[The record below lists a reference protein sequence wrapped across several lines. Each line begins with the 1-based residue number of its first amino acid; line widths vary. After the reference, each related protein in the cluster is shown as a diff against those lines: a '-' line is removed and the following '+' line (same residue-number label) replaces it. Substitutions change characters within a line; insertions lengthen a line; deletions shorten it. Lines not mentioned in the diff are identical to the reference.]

1 MDSRKYIGMDVHQAT
16 ISVAVRDAAGKLIM
30 ESVIETK
37 AATILEFIRGLHG
50 SLWVTFEEGTSAAWL
65 YDLLK
70 PHVAQLVV
78 CDPRKN
84 ALLKAGNKSDRI
96 DPRKLTDLLRA
107 GLLSPVYHEES
118 GVRTLR
124 ELARS
129 YLSVTQDLTRVM
141 NRLKA
146 LYRSWAI
153 PCSGQRVYSPRY
165 RQAWLE
171 KLSQT
176 GVRRRAERLYQ
187 QLDLLLPLRREARKE
202 LLRESKKH
210 PANQLLREIPR
221 LGPIRVALLIALV
234 QTPHRFRTK
243 RQLWAYSGLALRTR
257 ASGEYRFREGQLQ
270 RSKKSPTVRGLNPD
284 HNHDLKGLFKSA
296 ATQVSAPGDPLG
308 DFYQNLLAR
317 GMKPAMARLT
327 LARKI
332 AAIVLKI
339 WKKGERFD
347 PGQLKRQCA

>member
-1 MDSRKYIGMDVHQAT
+1 MSSITLKVNGSAHTVDV
-16 ISVAVRDAAGKLIM
+16 
-30 ESVIETK
+30 E
-37 AATILEFIRGLHG
+37 
-50 SLWVTFEEGTSAAWL
+50 
-65 YDLLK
+65 
-70 PHVAQLVV
+70 
-78 CDPRKN
+78 
-84 ALLKAGNKSDRI
+84 
-96 DPRKLTDLLRA
+96 
-107 GLLSPVYHEES
+107 
-118 GVRTLR
+118 
-124 ELARS
+124 
-129 YLSVTQDLTRVM
+129 
-141 NRLKA
+141 
-146 LYRSWAI
+146 
-153 PCSGQRVYSPRY
+153 
-165 RQAWLE
+165 
-171 KLSQT
+171 
-176 GVRRRAERLYQ
+176 
-187 QLDLLLPLRREARKE
+187 LLLPLRREARKE